1 MNLRLLLWRLFG
13 FVIGKYSMFT
23 APSSHHDDVCID
35 FSWESKGNPPKAT
48 SPKDPFHPRHGTQLF
63 FSPNS
68 NTNSCH
74 KCLDVP
80 YCYLSLPSFLII
92 SINQT
97 ALKPAVQL
105 PERSF
110 RESSGNFRNSVI
122 NESLLWPTPTK
133 KKGRVLPP
141 GPSHSLEMRFP
152 NDTSWQR
159 VQRWPCVPCRVDSWT
174 APIIDKRKTFG
185 AFSIHHNNHY
195 LVAIDF

>member
-133 KKGRVLPP
+133 KKREGSTPRPESLIRDALPKRHFMAKSP
-141 GPSHSLEMRFP
+141 KMTLCSLQSGLM
-152 NDTSWQR
+152 
-159 VQRWPCVPCRVDSWT
+159 DSSNHRQKENFW
-174 APIIDKRKTFG
+174 
-185 AFSIHHNNHY
+185 SIFNTPQ
-195 LVAIDF
+195 